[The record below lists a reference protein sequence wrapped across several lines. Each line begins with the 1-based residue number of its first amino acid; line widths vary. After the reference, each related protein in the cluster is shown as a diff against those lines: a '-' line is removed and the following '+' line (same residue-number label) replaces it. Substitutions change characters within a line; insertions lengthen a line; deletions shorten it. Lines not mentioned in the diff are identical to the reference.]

1 MINQKVKKVLEI
13 LNFFKMGNE
22 EGKKTDKEA
31 EANQVEVHQVRTR
44 LQIRKTCLSV
54 FYDYNFMWVISQN

>member
-1 MINQKVKKVLEI
+1 
-13 LNFFKMGNE
+13 MGNE

-54 FYDYNFMWVISQN
+54 FYDYNFIWEISQN

>member
-1 MINQKVKKVLEI
+1 
-13 LNFFKMGNE
+13 MGNE

-44 LQIRKTCLSV
+44 LLIRKTCLSL
-54 FYDYNFMWVISQN
+54 FYDYNSIWVISQN